1 MDTESVG
8 FYRAVTFLFS
18 DLLRGTTLDPSSFY
32 SSTRLLN
39 LYAADRAVQGALP
52 GRPAAAALPLASAA
66 AWAVRFAAACYGAP
80 GRAYLAL
87 ASQGLSFHALGHTAQ
102 SREAAFAELAGVP
115 QDCLIGSFGGRP
127 GFPRCFLAL
136 DKKARAV
143 VLAIRGTMSWN
154 DVLTDC
160 CGQEVPF
167 CGGRSHA
174 GMAHAARSVWSALEA
189 PTLALLAR
197 HPGFSLVLSGHS
209 LGGGTASLLCILLN
223 RDRDVA
229 EAQGRATQLS
239 GVTITAFAFASPPC
253 FAPLE
258 LLPPR
263 VQHNMCVCRWRRLLA
278 AGEAQRSPPSP
289 HSPSPS
295 HTAPPPP
302 ASLPLPLCRA
312 ASTGC
317 TAGTPWPASLW
328 PRFASWC
335 AWQSTASRRTRSP

>member
-8 FYRAVTFLFS
+8 FYRAVTFIFS

-39 LYAADRAVQGALP
+39 LYAADRAVEGALP

-87 ASQGLSFHALGHTAQ
+87 ASQGLSLHALGHTVQ
-102 SREAAFAELAGVP
+102 SRGAAFAELAGVP
-115 QDCLIGSFGGRP
+115 QGCLVGSFGGRP
-127 GFPRCFLAL
+127 GFPRSFLVL
-136 DKKARAV
+136 DKGARAV
-143 VLAIRGTMSWN
+143 VVAIRGTMSWS
-154 DVLTDC
+154 DVVTDC

-189 PTLALLAR
+189 PTLELLAKN
-197 HPGFSLVLSGHS
+197 PGFSLVLSGHS

-229 EAQGRATQLS
+229 EVQGRATPLS

-263 VQHNMCVCRWRRLLA
+263 VQHNMCVWVEVSARCGGGA
-278 AGEAQRSPPSP
+278 AAFSP
-289 HSPSPS
+289 HSPPAS
-295 HTAPPPP
+295 HQRRPPPP
-302 ASLPLPLCRA
+302 PSLTLRRA
-312 ASTGC
+312 ASTGF
-317 TAGTPWPASLW
+317 TAGTPWLASQW
-328 PRFASWC
+328 PRSASWC